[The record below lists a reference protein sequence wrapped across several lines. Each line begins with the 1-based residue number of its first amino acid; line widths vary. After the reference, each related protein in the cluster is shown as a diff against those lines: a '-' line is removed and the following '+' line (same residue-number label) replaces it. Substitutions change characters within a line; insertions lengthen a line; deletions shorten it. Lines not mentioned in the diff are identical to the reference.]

1 MDHPSQIFNR
11 IRRQKARPP
20 LPRQGRDIPLPSPAP
35 VGAPFPAQSPAP
47 VGMPFPAQ
55 SPAPAEM
62 PFPAQSPSVPAQAPA
77 PTPTPAPTPA
87 SAPTHPPAPA
97 KPARGHALYSQV
109 MRSHDRMGTRHV

>member
-55 SPAPAEM
+55 SP
-62 PFPAQSPSVPAQAPA
+62 SVPAQAPA
-77 PTPTPAPTPA
+77 PTPAPTPTPA
-87 SAPTHPPAPA
+87 SAPTQPPAPA

-109 MRSHDRMGTRHV
+109 MRNHDRMGTRHV

>member
-1 MDHPSQIFNR
+1 MDHPSQIFSR

-35 VGAPFPAQSPAP
+35 
-47 VGMPFPAQ
+47 
-55 SPAPAEM
+55 AEM
-62 PFPAQSPSVPAQAPA
+62 PFPAQPPSVPAQAPA
-77 PTPTPAPTPA
+77 PTPAPTPTPA
-87 SAPTHPPAPA
+87 SAPTQPPAPA

>member
-1 MDHPSQIFNR
+1 MDHPSQIFSR

-35 VGAPFPAQSPAP
+35 VG
-47 VGMPFPAQ
+47 MPFPAQ

-62 PFPAQSPSVPAQAPA
+62 PFPAQPPSVPAQAPA
-77 PTPTPAPTPA
+77 PTPTPAPTPV